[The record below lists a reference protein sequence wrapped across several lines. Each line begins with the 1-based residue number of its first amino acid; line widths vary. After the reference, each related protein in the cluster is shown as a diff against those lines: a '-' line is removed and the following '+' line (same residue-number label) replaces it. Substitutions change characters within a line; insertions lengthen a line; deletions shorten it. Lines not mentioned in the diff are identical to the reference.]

1 MDTLDILNIQVKEV
15 MTKDPICVHLNDSMQ
30 SVDDILSTHPF
41 NHVPVIDDDGMV
53 KGIISRQDV
62 ALLKHWGSSLNIKS
76 SQIKNQQLFTTQ
88 CAAERMTSTIVYVSP
103 EVTLEYCADIFKENL
118 FHALPVVQNNRIV
131 GIITPLD
138 LIAIAYNKENLIS
151 K

>member
-15 MTKDPICVHLNDSMQ
+15 MTKDPICVHLSDSMQ
-30 SVDDILSTHPF
+30 SVDDILSTHAF

-88 CAAERMTSTIVYVSP
+88 CAAERMTNTIVCVSP
-103 EVTLEYCADIFKENL
+103 EATLEYCADIFKENL

-138 LIAIAYNKENLIS
+138 LIAIAYNKENLI
-151 K
+151 